1 MVKFAGL
8 MPSGYSTIGDD
19 VAIVPV
25 RRGKLV
31 VKVDMLTEGTDVPP
45 GMNYRQA
52 ARKAVAACV
61 SDFAAKGVQP
71 DSFLVSL
78 GLRRGTTQEQ
88 VDLLGKGFREAED
101 EWGLRWVGGDTGE
114 ARELVIDCA
123 MLGFARKVV
132 ERNGAKAGDALVVTG
147 PFGYESA
154 GLRILMKGAAAE
166 KGFRARAIES
176 ILNPKPSLKVGMGLA
191 RYLTSGI
198 DSSDGLARSIH
209 TIARA
214 SGVGF
219 EVTSLPEG
227 AGVANFAR
235 MNVVSA
241 EELVLVGGEEYGV
254 VGTVPRARLSLAAS
268 AVERSGGEL
277 LVIGRATSKEGR
289 VVLQSK
295 GKSKPIADEGWTH
308 LS

>member
-1 MVKFAGL
+1 MAV
-8 MPSGYSTIGDD
+8 
-19 VAIVPV
+19 VPV

-45 GMNYRQA
+45 GMSYRQA

-61 SDFAAKGVQP
+61 SDFAAKGVRP

-88 VDLLGKGFREAED
+88 VDLLGKGFRDAED
-101 EWGLRWVGGDTGE
+101 EWGVVLVGGDTGE
-114 ARELVIDCA
+114 ARELVIDCT

-132 ERNGAKAGDALVVTG
+132 ARSGAKASDALVVTG
-147 PFGYESA
+147 PFGYEPA

-176 ILNPKPSLKVGMGLA
+176 VLNPKPSLKLGMELA
-191 RYLTSGI
+191 RYFTSAV

-209 TIARA
+209 TLAKA

-219 EVTSLPEG
+219 EVTALPEG
-227 AGVANFAR
+227 AGVAKFAS
-235 MNVVSA
+235 MNGLSA
-241 EELVLVGGEEYGV
+241 EELVLVGGEEYLI
-254 VGTVPRARLSLAAS
+254 VGTVPRARLSQAAR

-277 LVIGRATSKEGR
+277 VVIGRATSKKGR
-289 VVLQSK
+289 VVLKSR
-295 GKSKPIADEGWTH
+295 GKSKPIPDEGWTH